1 MNQLREIGGQPAT
14 RIDQR
19 LRATLVLPS
28 VGMGLPTG
36 GTQPLLH
43 RYRREL
49 QQFPRG
55 DATFVTDAAVH
66 FLATQHGLEL
76 AGFQARAAAG
86 DRDAVWSYVQLPGRR
101 VAADPARFLV
111 PWATKE
117 IMTRVIAGDQ
127 EAVKRLGKLAQTLPP
142 DNWKLQ
148 RQAMVWQGERWY
160 ENGTSF
166 SKNLWNRTKVDKHDC
181 ADETLKS
188 HYAAAVRFFTPQF
201 ASWAWLFVHGA
212 ASAPAVPRTSVLRF
226 PT

>member
-1 MNQLREIGGQPAT
+1 MDQLREIGGQPAT

-19 LRATLVLPS
+19 LRATLVLS

-49 QQFPRG
+49 QQLPRG
-55 DATFVTDAAVH
+55 DATSVTNAVVH
-66 FLATQHGLEL
+66 FLAKEHSHML

-101 VAADPARFLV
+101 GAADPARLLV

-127 EAVKRLGKLAQTLPP
+127 AALKRLGKLARTWQP

-148 RQAMVWQGERWY
+148 RQAMVWQGEQWY

-166 SKNLWNRTKVDKHDC
+166 WNNLENRTKVGRHDC

-188 HYAAAVRFFTPQF
+188 HYVAAASFFTPQF
-201 ASWAWLFVHGA
+201 ASRAWLFVYGVG
-212 ASAPAVPRTSVLRF
+212 SAPAVPLTSVLRF